1 MRSLKFLSI
10 ALLVTVLLAP
20 ALIKANADPMPVTV
34 RPAPPLA
41 PGEWVNGAPTTIAA
55 QKGKVVVLLFWTY
68 ECINCEHNL
77 GFWNDWA
84 KEYKNSDV
92 SVISVH
98 TPELPAERVH
108 ANVRAFCANR
118 GLVFPVITDN
128 GAETWRAYGIEYWP
142 SEVLIDKEGRI
153 RYIFGGELNWQ
164 GSGEYKTVHR
174 LIEELRHET
183 SPATSG

>member
-1 MRSLKFLSI
+1 MKSLNFLPI
-10 ALLVTVLLAP
+10 LLLAGILASASP
-20 ALIKANADPMPVTV
+20 GRVYADPMPVMV
-34 RPAPPLA
+34 RPAPALA

-92 SVISVH
+92 AVISVH

-108 ANVRAFCANR
+108 ANVRAFASEHR
-118 GLVFPVITDN
+118 LVFPVITDN
-128 GAETWRAYGIEYWP
+128 NAATWRAY
-142 SEVLIDKEGRI
+142 
-153 RYIFGGELNWQ
+153 
-164 GSGEYKTVHR
+164 
-174 LIEELRHET
+174 
-183 SPATSG
+183 

>member
-1 MRSLKFLSI
+1 MNSRKFLLLSLLI
-10 ALLVTVLLAP
+10 AGFLLTAMMGR
-20 ALIKANADPMPVTV
+20 ANADPMPVEV
-34 RPAPPLA
+34 RPAPALA
-41 PGEWVNGAPTTIAA
+41 PGEWVNGGSTTIAA

-92 SVISVH
+92 AVISVH
-98 TPELPAERVH
+98 TPELPSERVH
-108 ANVRAFCANR
+108 ANVRAFCSER
-118 GLVFPVITDN
+118 RLVFPVVTDN
-128 GAETWRAYGIEYWP
+128 NAETWRAYGIQYWP
-142 SEVLIDKEGRI
+142 SEVLIDKAGRI

-174 LIEELRHET
+174 LIEQLRRE
-183 SPATSG
+183 SASSG